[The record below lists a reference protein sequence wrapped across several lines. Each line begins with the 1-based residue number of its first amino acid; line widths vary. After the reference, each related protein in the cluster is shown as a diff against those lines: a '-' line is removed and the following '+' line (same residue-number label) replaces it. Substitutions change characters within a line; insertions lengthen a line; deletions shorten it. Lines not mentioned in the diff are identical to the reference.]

1 VCGSRTR
8 FRTPIAGTKS
18 ATHDPP
24 STLTSKNRVFL
35 IFAIDEGSHPYK
47 LIEKAKFIKW
57 LCQLTME
64 EIQMAKKKKAAKKAT
79 KKKATK
85 KVARKKK

>member
-1 VCGSRTR
+1 L
-8 FRTPIAGTKS
+8 K
-18 ATHDPP
+18 
-24 STLTSKNRVFL
+24 SKNRVFF
-35 IFAIDEGSHPYK
+35 IFTIDEGGHAYK